1 MLNLKKPP
9 CVLFNFFFCGNIK
22 TMPKK
27 EMQKDKRKIYKCVRK
42 TVDDNKD
49 CLVIKLKNLKPIDV
63 RELRNEINL
72 LISDFF
78 VQEQL
83 EYVNQEASY
92 LVSFPETEKEVHFE
106 EKKKSCLKQNGKKT
120 REKTSR

>member
-1 MLNLKKPP
+1 MLNLKKNL

-49 CLVIKLKNLKPIDV
+49 CLVIKFKNLKPIDV

-83 EYVNQEASY
+83 EYVNEEASY
-92 LVSFPETEKEVHFE
+92 LVSFPEKEVHFE
-106 EKKKSCLKQNGKKT
+106 DKKKSCLKQNDKKA
-120 REKTSR
+120 REKASR